1 MSIPPDLTAVF
12 VYGTLMPGERNA
24 HVARQGGPFT
34 AQEAALSGYDLLH
47 LHPEGYPALRPS
59 AAPPGT
65 QAPVRGYLLTYTPQ
79 AWEAALPFLDHL
91 EGLHE
96 QPPLYRR
103 EQVTVTTVPG
113 GQPRPAW
120 VYVYARADRLSG
132 AQWLPGGDWR
142 VTPAR
147 DQPGSDER

>member
-1 MSIPPDLTAVF
+1 MTTPTPDPRAVF

-24 HVARQGGPFT
+24 HVARRGGPFS
-34 AQEAALSGYDLLH
+34 AQEASLGGHDLLH

-79 AWEAALPFLDHL
+79 AWAAALPFLDHL

-96 QPPLYRR
+96 HPPLYRR
-103 EQVTVTTVPG
+103 EQVKVVTLD
-113 GQPRPAW
+113 GQSRPAW
-120 VYVYARADRLSG
+120 VYLYAREDRLRG
-132 AQWLPGGDWR
+132 AQLLPGGDWR
-142 VTPAR
+142 AVPDR
-147 DQPGSDER
+147 DRPGSDER